1 VARIGDARDGPVLR
15 GRGRECAALDR
26 LLEAVRE
33 GRSGVLVLRGD
44 PGMGKSA
51 LLEYATDAASG
62 MRVLRAAGIESEM
75 EFAFAGV
82 HQLCGP
88 ILDRLDELPLPQRDA
103 LGTAFGLT
111 AGPTPDRF
119 LVGLA
124 VLTLLSDTEDS
135 PLVCIVDD
143 AQWLDRASRETLAFV
158 ARRLLADAVGMIFAT
173 RGAADNFKGLP
184 ELPLEGL
191 GERDARAL
199 LSAVVRGPVDERVR
213 ERILAETRG
222 NPLALLELSRR
233 ITSAELA
240 GFATPHAPVAS
251 RIEASFR
258 ERIEPL
264 PTDTRRLLLVAA
276 ADPSGDAP
284 LVRRA
289 CAVLGVAADTAAV
302 PAAEAGL
309 FRLGLR
315 AAFFHPLVR
324 SAVYGAAV
332 PLARAEVHRALAEA
346 TDPVQAPDRRAWHRS
361 QAASGPD
368 DDVARELEASAARAR
383 ARGGI
388 AAAAALLE
396 RSVALTGD
404 PARRSARALA
414 AAQAQHEAGA
424 ADAALELLAI
434 ADVGPLDELERA
446 RADRLRA
453 RLAFAQ
459 RRGSDAPPLLLRA
472 ARRLEPFDAA
482 LARETY
488 LEALGAALTSGARDS
503 LVEASE
509 ALRASAPPGPPRAAE
524 LLLTGHALLLT
535 DGSAAGIPVLKH
547 ALRAF
552 RDEPL
557 EGEDDMRG
565 LMHACSAAYTLWDDE
580 SWWVLSSR
588 CVRLARD
595 AGALATLPLALEMQ
609 CATQFSSGEFA
620 AAQAS
625 LDEAEAIAE
634 ATGNPR
640 VHDGALHLAGWRGRE
655 RALLERMEIAI
666 REATDRGEESTITS
680 AEYAAAVLY
689 NGLGRYDAAL
699 TAGRRSCD
707 HHPAKRYVRA
717 LCEMVEA
724 AARGGDLE
732 LAAATLERL
741 KETTS
746 ATATDWALGVE
757 ARLRALVT
765 TGDAAEGLYR
775 EAVDRLGR
783 TRIRVDQAR
792 ARLLYGEWLRRERR
806 RLDARAQLRT
816 AHGLF
821 TAMGA
826 EAFADRAARELLA
839 TGETARKRT
848 PETSGRLTAQEEH
861 VARLARDGLSN
872 PEIGARLFI
881 SPRTV
886 EYHLRKVFTKLGI
899 GSRSQLEQALPDEQ
913 LEAQPVP

>member
-1 VARIGDARDGPVLR
+1 MPHALDGPLLR
-15 GRGRECAALDR
+15 GRERECAMLDS
-26 LLEAVRE
+26 LLETVRE
-33 GRSGVLVLRGD
+33 GRSGVLVVCGD
-44 PGMGKSA
+44 PGVGKSA
-51 LLEYATDAASG
+51 LLEYATGAASG

-75 EFAFAGV
+75 EFAFAGL

-88 ILDRLDELPLPQRDA
+88 ILDRLDRLPAPQHDA
-103 LGTAFGLT
+103 LGTAFGVT
-111 AGPTPDRF
+111 AGPRPDRF

-124 VLTLLSDTEDS
+124 VLTLLSDVAGES
-135 PLVCIVDD
+135 PLVCVIDD

-158 ARRLLADAVGMIFAT
+158 ARRLLADAVGMILAT
-173 RGAADNFKGLP
+173 RGAADDFKGLP
-184 ELPLEGL
+184 DLPLEGL
-191 GERDARAL
+191 GESDARAL
-199 LSAVVRGPVDERVR
+199 LAAVVRGPVDERVR
-213 ERILAETRG
+213 ERIIAETRG

-258 ERIEPL
+258 ERVEPL
-264 PTDTRRLLLVAA
+264 PADTRRLLLVAA
-276 ADPSGDAP
+276 ADPSGDAA

-289 CAVLGVAADTAAV
+289 CVLLGITPDTAAA

-309 FRLGLR
+309 FTLGSR

-324 SAVYGAAV
+324 SAVYRAAD
-332 PLARAEVHRALAEA
+332 PPARAEVHRALAEA

-361 QAASGPD
+361 QAAGGPD
-368 DDVARELEASAARAR
+368 DDVARELEESAARAQ

-414 AAQAQHEAGA
+414 AAQAQHEAGG

-434 ADVGPLDELERA
+434 ADLGPLDELERA

-453 RLAFAQ
+453 RVAFAQ

-472 ARRLEPFDAA
+472 ARRLEPFNAA

-488 LEALGAALTSGARDS
+488 LEALGAALTSGAGDS
-503 LVEASE
+503 LIEVSE
-509 ALRASAPPGPPRAAE
+509 ALRSAPSPAAPRAVE

-535 DGSAAGIPVLKH
+535 EGSAAAIPVLKR

-552 RDEPL
+552 RDESL
-557 EGEDDMRG
+557 EGDDDTRG
-565 LMHACSAAYTLWDDE
+565 LLHACSVAYVVWDDE
-580 SWWVLSSR
+580 SWWALSSR
-588 CVRLARD
+588 HVRLARD
-595 AGALATLPLALEMQ
+595 AGALAALPLALEMQ
-609 CATQFSSGEFA
+609 CANQVNAGEFA

-634 ATGNPR
+634 ATGSPR
-640 VHDGALHLAGWRGRE
+640 VHDGALLLVAWRGEE
-655 RALLERMEIAI
+655 RALLGRMESAI
-666 REATDRGEESTITS
+666 RDATDRGEESTITS

-699 TAGRRSCD
+699 AAGRRSCD
-707 HHPAKRYVRA
+707 HHPAKLYVRA
-717 LCEMVEA
+717 LTEMVEA
-724 AARGGDLE
+724 AARSGDLE
-732 LAAATLERL
+732 LAAGTLGRL
-741 KETTS
+741 QETTS
-746 ATATDWALGVE
+746 VSATDWALGVE
-757 ARLRALVT
+757 ARLRALVS
-765 TGDAAEGLYR
+765 TGDAAEECYR
-775 EAVDRLGR
+775 EAIDRLGR
-783 TRIRVDQAR
+783 TRIRVEHAR
-792 ARLLYGEWLRRERR
+792 ARLLFGEWLRRERR

-848 PETSGRLTAQEEH
+848 PETSGRLTAQEAH
-861 VARLARDGLSN
+861 IARLARDGLSN

-899 GSRSQLEQALPDEQ
+899 GSRSQLEQALPAEQ